1 MQPAFDMDALRAMV
15 VGTELGSFAR
25 AASKPGRS
33 QSAVSMQLKKLEQQ
47 CGRTL
52 FRRNGRGLAPT
63 EAGDALLAYAR
74 RIVALNDEA
83 ATYLGATSAA
93 ASVRLGLP
101 QDYVEDILPG
111 VMTLFARLR
120 PEVHLEVH
128 SGRNYALAD
137 DVREGRLDVA
147 LAFARPGGETRG
159 THLAT
164 LPMLWL
170 GQKGP
175 GQKGPGQKNPG
186 QKIPGQ
192 KNRGR
197 NNPGRN
203 NPDRN
208 NSMPS
213 PGDAPTALVL
223 FDHPCLFRQ
232 TALQTL
238 EEHGIRWRLA
248 MTTPSLPG
256 VWAAL
261 RAGHGI
267 SVRTPH
273 RIPDG
278 IADIGAALG
287 LPKLPMLELRLHS
300 GNELAPAADRL
311 RDIPHEVARSAAA
324 TRLARLARLARP

>member
-15 VGTELGSFAR
+15 IGIELGSFAR
-25 AASKPGRS
+25 AASKLGRS

-47 CGRTL
+47 SGRTL
-52 FRRNGRGLAPT
+52 FRRNGRGLVPT

-101 QDYVEDILPG
+101 QDYVEDILPE

-120 PEVHLEVH
+120 PEVHIEVH

-159 THLAT
+159 TRVAT

-170 GQKGP
+170 GRKGS
-175 GQKGPGQKNPG
+175 GQKGS
-186 QKIPGQ
+186 
-192 KNRGR
+192 GR

-203 NPDRN
+203 NPGRN
-208 NSMPS
+208 NSRPS
-213 PGDAPTALVL
+213 PGDAPIPLVL

-273 RIPDG
+273 RIPAG

-311 RDIPHEVARSAAA
+311 HDILHDVARSAAA
-324 TRLARLARLARP
+324 TRSARS